1 VERSFLE
8 INAKGGEILGE
19 SVREER
25 LICGFRGVK
34 EEAYKIFQFL
44 CCVCK
49 DSLN

>member
-1 VERSFLE
+1 VDRSFLE

-34 EEAYKIFQFL
+34 EEAYKIFHFVW
-44 CCVCK
+44 CVQG
-49 DSLN
+49 